1 MWQYAPFS
9 FTVAFNSIQG
19 YLYCAFYD
27 TITQVLFEGELI
39 LCFHK
44 TVLQKNGILGF
55 YNWLNK
61 VHCKKRFLI
70 SVQYVDYK
78 HVG

>member
-39 LCFHK
+39 AYISIKLYFRK
-44 TVLQKNGILGF
+44 TA
-55 YNWLNK
+55 Y
-61 VHCKKRFLI
+61 
-70 SVQYVDYK
+70 
-78 HVG
+78 